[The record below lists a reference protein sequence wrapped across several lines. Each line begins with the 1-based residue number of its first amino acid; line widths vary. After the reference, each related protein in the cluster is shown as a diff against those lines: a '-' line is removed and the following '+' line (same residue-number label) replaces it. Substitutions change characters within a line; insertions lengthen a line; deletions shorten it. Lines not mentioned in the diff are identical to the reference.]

1 MTDFTGKVVLITGG
15 GSGIGRATALAF
27 ARGNATVVVSGRT
40 PGPLAETVA
49 LIEKDGGRAE
59 AVPADVSNARDVQN
73 LVDATVRNHG
83 GLDIAFNNAGAF
95 AAAPV
100 ADMDEDAWNAL
111 LATNITGVF
120 LPMKYE
126 IAHMRENGGG
136 VIVNTSSNIGAHQR
150 LPGTGAYAATKAAV
164 SALTRT
170 AALENIAAGVRV
182 NAVSPGPIDTTMSLR
197 PGETEAQRADR
208 MKTATPIGR
217 VGTTEETAATVLW
230 LASPAS
236 SYVVGHDLVIDG
248 AATA

>member
-1 MTDFTGKVVLITGG
+1 MPDFTGKVALVTGG

-27 ARGNATVVVSGRT
+27 ARANATVVVSGRS
-40 PGPLAETVA
+40 PEPLAETVD
-49 LIEKDGGRAE
+49 LIEKEGGRA
-59 AVPADVSNARDVQN
+59 AAIPADVTDAAEVRN
-73 LVDATVRNHG
+73 LVDATVRDHG

-95 AAAPV
+95 SAAPV

-126 IAHMRENGGG
+126 IARMRENGGG
-136 VIVNTSSNIGAHQR
+136 VIVNTSSNIGAHRR

-170 AALENIAAGVRV
+170 AALENIAAGIRV
-182 NAVSPGPIDTTMSLR
+182 NAVSPGPIDTTMSLL
-197 PGETEAQRADR
+197 PGETETQRADR

-217 VGTTEETAATVLW
+217 VGTLEEAAAAVLW

-236 SYVVGHDLVIDG
+236 SYVVGHDLVMDG